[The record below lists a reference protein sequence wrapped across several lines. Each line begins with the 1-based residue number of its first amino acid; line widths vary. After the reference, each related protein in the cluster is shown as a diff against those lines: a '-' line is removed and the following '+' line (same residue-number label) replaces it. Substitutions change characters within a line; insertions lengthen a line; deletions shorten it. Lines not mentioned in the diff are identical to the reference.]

1 MPHRRARKLRGKTQ
15 EAHDSWL
22 SHLGIDLR
30 SGEAGLCWLLFA
42 VHFLLLSFQ
51 YTAKALRQSIFIDS
65 LGAERLPIVY
75 LLVALCSYPLLIVH
89 ARMVD
94 RWAQGRLIA
103 ISSLVVGASLVAFW
117 WLFKIQADWVSVAF

>member
-22 SHLGIDLR
+22 SHLGVDLR

-65 LGAERLPIVY
+65 LAAVRLPG
-75 LLVALCSYPLLIVH
+75 S
-89 ARMVD
+89 R
-94 RWAQGRLIA
+94 
-103 ISSLVVGASLVAFW
+103 
-117 WLFKIQADWVSVAF
+117 